1 MCRSKTPERALSRP
15 TSPGF
20 FSRCSRPQRVV
31 WEWAFRSANQSLK
44 TMTVGF
50 GYPQEQT
57 GARFSNLNCR
67 WQPARLKQPELVQ
80 SGRSRRFQGNSGDD
94 TDINGRPLLALS
106 GHRLVR
112 CTCLLLTQS
121 GHLRPFTRPF
131 NPRVL
136 HGTMLCAT
144 RGGYNE
150 AARVHQACWWGGY
163 LAACS
168 ERATAS
174 YACHRVH
181 ERALT

>member
-1 MCRSKTPERALSRP
+1 MCRRRPGTGIKCP

-20 FSRCSRPQRVV
+20 SADVHDQSAWYGNGP
-31 WEWAFRSANQSLK
+31 RSAIQSLK
-44 TMTVGF
+44 TVTVGF
-50 GYPQEQT
+50 GYPQGQT
-57 GARFSNLNCR
+57 GARFSSLNCR
-67 WQPARLKQPELVQ
+67 WQPARLRQPELV
-80 SGRSRRFQGNSGDD
+80 SPVGLGAGERGD

-112 CTCLLLTQS
+112 YISALTQS
-121 GHLRPFTRPF
+121 GHLGSPVLPIHASYTVRCFGD
-131 NPRVL
+131 PR
-136 HGTMLCAT
+136 
-144 RGGYNE
+144 GYNE

-181 ERALT
+181 ERAVT